1 MDGPAPAEGGL
12 EWEFQDLVVPL
23 DLSPLDVAEDPA
35 RFDSLVQEHLAQ
47 VRRAGWVP
55 DEPIDFVS
63 LRAADR
69 LSGGIRRDFG
79 GLSDYL
85 SATIR
90 IKRQV
95 RVIGP

>member
-12 EWEFQDLVVPL
+12 EWEFQELVVPL

-35 RFDSLVQEHLAQ
+35 RFDARVQAQLAQ
-47 VRRAGWVP
+47 VRPAGWVP
-55 DEPIDFVS
+55 DEPVDFVS

-69 LSGGIRRDFG
+69 LSGGLQRDFG

-90 IKRQV
+90 IKRRV
-95 RVIGP
+95 RVVGP